1 MIPFRYRH
9 SLICNITLFSCNVSI
24 RSLHIFTKPTRYL
37 NILTAPGYGRA
48 LSQLSLFLWGDSALS
63 YHNYGIHQ
71 KYPAILPTGDF
82 ETSVCCLVCEYWGHW
97 PSGGRRTVPPA
108 S

>member
-24 RSLHIFTKPTRYL
+24 RSLHIFTKPPHYL
-37 NILTAPGYGRA
+37 NIPTALGYGRA

-71 KYPAILPTGDF
+71 KHSAILPTDDF
-82 ETSVCCLVCEYWGHW
+82 
-97 PSGGRRTVPPA
+97 
-108 S
+108 

>member
-1 MIPFRYRH
+1 M
-9 SLICNITLFSCNVSI
+9 

-37 NILTAPGYGRA
+37 NIPTAPGYGRA

-82 ETSVCCLVCEYWGHW
+82 ETSVCCLVCVCSVRW
-97 PSGGRRTVPPA
+97 PSSGRRTVLPA